1 MSNALSRV
9 KEQKWFYE
17 FSLPDGTTTEC
28 YLPKATR
35 KIHETREKAI
45 RRYLANLDGNY
56 ATALDISCHEGF
68 FSHVL
73 SEYFE
78 HVTGIDKNAESVA
91 KAREIASLLGHT
103 RIRFENSTVEDWDEL
118 QNADLVLCLGLL
130 YHVEN
135 PIPVLRKLASLTKM
149 GMCIETQVLPFQI
162 SGHVEDGSYLSKR
175 SLNGV
180 FGLCA
185 DSSDHPAGGLTD
197 LALIPSRDALEYL
210 LRFLGFDTIEFYKPD
225 MDDYEQFV
233 RSHRV
238 IIFAKR

>member
-1 MSNALSRV
+1 MSSALSRV

-17 FSLPDGTTTEC
+17 FNLPDGTTTEC

-45 RRYLANLDGNY
+45 RQYLTTLDGNY
-56 ATALDISCHEGF
+56 TTALDISCHEGF

-73 SEYFE
+73 SEYFD

-103 RIRFENSTVEDWDEL
+103 SLKFETSTVEAWDES

-135 PIPVLRKLASLTKM
+135 PIPVLRKLASLAKM
-149 GMCIETQVLPFQI
+149 EMCIETQVLPFQI
-162 SGHVEDGSYLSKR
+162 QGHVEDGSYLSR
-175 SLNGV
+175 RDLNGV

-185 DSSDHPAGGLTD
+185 DYSDKPEGGLTD
-197 LALIPSRDALEYL
+197 LALVPSRDALEYL
-210 LRFLGFDTIEFYKPD
+210 LRVFGFETIEFYKPD
-225 MDDYEQFV
+225 LDDYEQFV
-233 RSHRV
+233 RNHRV
-238 IIFAKR
+238 IIFAKK